1 MKKLIA
7 AMLLLAM
14 LCMGTALAQED
25 LITKGLD
32 GESEWLVWQDFSWM
46 PDPYMFLSMG
56 TLGQPCRTCEIR
68 MDENGHAYMVSF
80 FVFEDGQIEEVYLY
94 GANGVYAKTELEN
107 GATQRMIRRAGDE
120 AVELLFENEQPVA
133 QNMID
138 VASLEGTPVRSDQSA
153 SRSCPVAGITCQ
165 ERVERAAVQMK
176 PLAICFSASARKA
189 ALPSGVTYCQVLPW
203 QGTGSE
209 RSMLAIRV
217 TSRQLFSSGNRIKA
231 ISCGAVEKPRACAIC
246 RPRAWRIMV
255 IRSAKWN
262 VTSPRRYTRED
273 TRSKSPVRSA
283 CPLRY

>member
-138 VASLEGTPVRSDQSA
+138 VASLEGTPFEAAYVQVRDYEIESGNGATSRLIQVTEEDSLVTLLLCRLGSDGSFEWYE
-153 SRSCPVAGITCQ
+153 SIDGDVTFSYTAGNDYY
-165 ERVERAAVQMK
+165 VE
-176 PLAICFSASARKA
+176 S
-189 ALPSGVTYCQVLPW
+189 
-203 QGTGSE
+203 SE
-209 RSMLAIRV
+209 RGVYYIYGDGTAIL
-217 TSRQLFSSGNRIKA
+217 QA
-231 ISCGAVEKPRACAIC
+231 Q
-246 RPRAWRIMV
+246 
-255 IRSAKWN
+255 
-262 VTSPRRYTRED
+262 
-273 TRSKSPVRSA
+273 
-283 CPLRY
+283 